1 MDEFEEMAR
10 YYDSDAH
17 FHIARGAH
25 GHAARS
31 ERTAALFRRARS
43 QWELTPERLHILG
56 RPNFACASV
65 AEAMRKKLGRE
76 IPRKAEAEQAHVIH
90 WLLTLERDHGEKYID
105 VAIAALEAP

>member
-1 MDEFEEMAR
+1 MDEFEEMAAR
-10 YYDSDAH
+10 LEECVPLIVGDRRQLYTDA
-17 FHIARGAH
+17 
-25 GHAARS
+25 
-31 ERTAALFRRARS
+31 AALLRRASS